1 MKRVDYANPAATQA
15 ATPSCTV
22 GNVQEV
28 TFANPLKIATRQ
40 TAADESRPRVLAQR
54 RARQTRR
61 FAH

>member
-1 MKRVDYANPAATQA
+1 MKRVDYTSPATTQA
-15 ATPSCTV
+15 TTPSGTV

-28 TFANPLKIATRQ
+28 TFANPLKVSVHQ
-40 TAADESRPRVLAQR
+40 TAVEESRPRVLAQR